1 MLEGSLGH
9 AIDTMTFFVAARA
22 AVTRSDESA
31 DQEKTAQCYRFFIR
45 SSNVHARWTAMI
57 KGRSTNAPECRSP
70 NVCGPPA
77 SSRRS
82 RV

>member
-9 AIDTMTFFVAARA
+9 VRDTMTFFVPAQADF
-22 AVTRSDESA
+22 TRSDEA
-31 DQEKTAQCYRFFIR
+31 AGQEKTAQCYGFFVT
-45 SSNVHARWTAMI
+45 SSNVLARWAVMI

-70 NVCGPPA
+70 NFCGPPA